1 MRRLTPRLLF
11 LLLLPLLLL
20 LLPCL
25 FPVPAAAQAPAPPS
39 GRQRETTLL
48 TGWRFDPHPPG
59 HGIEKPGF
67 DDSGWQ
73 AVTLPHTWNSKT
85 QPQTHRAAWYRT
97 HFALPLAD
105 KGREIFFAFDGA
117 GAVADVSLN
126 GAHLGQHRGAFT
138 RFVFDG
144 TAQAVFGGD
153 NVLAVRCDT
162 DPKDTAD
169 CLPAGTGFQLYQVP
183 GGLYRPV
190 RLWETAPVHLDPTGE
205 DAAGAWLVPS
215 VDAQGGAALTVHAR
229 PRNDGDQKETVTV
242 RTTLTAGDDPAGVMT
257 ASETLALGPHAARDI
272 VLRLPVARPH
282 IWSQTDPYLYQEDT
296 TTLVGGQVTD
306 GVAARTGF
314 RSCVMTAG
322 GFLLNGAVTPLRGV
336 AKHQENERH
345 GAAVT
350 EDDLRQDWREL
361 AALGVN
367 FVRLAH
373 YPHAALEYDLA
384 DEAGVVVWAENGHSN
399 AAPPTPTGDKITR
412 EMVRQNGSHPSI
424 CFWSVGNE
432 AIRKA
437 SDVQTLEHYARTV
450 RAEDATRLVTYA
462 SNSGF
467 YKSPALDFVAV
478 NRYLGWYGGRLGQFA
493 AHAAFYH
500 AVSETGAGGVVS
512 IHTASPNPR
521 HVVNRFEPEEYQ
533 QEAMESRCRTVFR
546 DIPDQ
551 VFLFTWWV
559 FREFADPRYKG
570 LNTKGLETYGGA
582 RKDAWYLY
590 QSFLRPALPVVHLC
604 GRTWPL
610 RRRVFYGDTLTVKA
624 YANAPSLTLTV
635 NGLTLETKQNGD
647 YVLPDGT
654 ASANVFAW
662 DGALTRGRNVV
673 VASDGAGH
681 SDTLTIY
688 AEAGEASG
696 LVQNL
701 TSSNTANPAY
711 FLDIPIQPDT
721 PVYDDDDGTA
731 DNTFAALPDLLAGAR
746 PVLTGRPSKPLS
758 RTALT
763 FTLATEASRTD
774 IFLMLTPP
782 PKDALPTGFL
792 DGFADTGVR
801 GVWRDNAQNLIPYAL
816 YRRTVSGGTI
826 VHIPGAALDYAVLV
840 KAHPASG

>member
-1 MRRLTPRLLF
+1 M
-11 LLLLPLLLL
+11 L

-59 HGIEKPGF
+59 HGIEKPEF

-73 AVTLPHTWNSKT
+73 AVTLPHTWNAKT
-85 QPQTHRAAWYRT
+85 QPQTHRGAWYRT

-105 KGREIFFAFDGA
+105 KGRHVFVAFDSA

-169 CLPAGTGFQLYQVP
+169 CLPDGTGFQLYQVP

-205 DAAGAWLVPS
+205 DAAGAWAVPS
-215 VDAQGGAALTVHAR
+215 LDGGGAAMLTVHAR
-229 PRNDGDQKETVTV
+229 PRNDGVGAETVTV
-242 RTTLTAGDDPAGVMT
+242 RATLRERDGPAGVMT
-257 ASETLALGPHAARDI
+257 ASETLILGPHTGQDV

-282 IWSQTDPYLYQEDT
+282 LWGQADPYLYQEET
-296 TTLVGGQVTD
+296 TTIVGGQVTD
-306 GVAARTGF
+306 GVTTRTGF

-322 GFLLNGAVTPLRGV
+322 GFLLNGLLTPLRGV
-336 AKHQENERH
+336 AKHQENEQH

-350 EDDLRQDWREL
+350 EDDLRQDWHEL

-384 DEAGVVVWAENGHSN
+384 DEAGTVVWAENGHSN
-399 AAPPTPTGDKITR
+399 AAAPTPAGDRITR
-412 EMVRQNGSHPSI
+412 EMVRQNSGHPSI

-437 SDVQTLEHYARTV
+437 SDIETLEHYARTV
-450 RAEDATRLVTYA
+450 RAEDATRPVTYA
-462 SNSGF
+462 SSTLF
-467 YKSPALDFVAV
+467 HESPALDLVAV
-478 NRYLGWYGGRLGQFA
+478 NRYPGWYGGRLDQFA

-500 AVSETGAGGVVS
+500 SVSETGAGGVVS
-512 IHTASPNPR
+512 THTASPRPG
-521 HVVNRFEPEEYQ
+521 HIVNRYEPEEYQ

-570 LNTKGLETYGGA
+570 VNTKGLETYGGA

-590 QSFLRPALPVVHLC
+590 QSFLRPSLPVVHLC

-624 YANAPSLTLTV
+624 YANAPTLTLTV
-635 NGLTLETKQNGD
+635 NGLGLETKRNGD

-662 DGALTRGRNVV
+662 DNALTRGRNVV

-681 SDTLTIY
+681 SDTLIIY
-688 AEAGEASG
+688 AEAGESGG

-711 FLDIPIQPDT
+711 FLDIPIEADS
-721 PVYDDDDGTA
+721 PVFDDDDGTA
-731 DNTFAALPDLLAGAR
+731 DNTFAVLPNILAGAR
-746 PVLTGRPSKPLS
+746 PLLTGRPSKLLS
-758 RTALT
+758 RTSLI
-763 FTLATEASRTD
+763 FTIAPEAGQTD
-774 IFLMLTPP
+774 VFVMLTLPS
-782 PKDALPTGFL
+782 KDMLPTGFL
-792 DGFADTGVR
+792 DGFTDTGVR
-801 GVWRDNAQNLIPYAL
+801 GVWRDNAQNLVPYAL

-826 VHIPGAALDYAVLV
+826 VHIPGATLDYAILV
-840 KAHPASG
+840 KPHPASAAAPLSP